1 MYYLN
6 YCAECSYLFKLLG
19 SREFITVC
27 CPPETVLKRSCSF
40 SMGRM
45 KQLNDAIGRIFVTQ
59 TRELQVASLTLWKQD
74 RLLGALSRN
83 DHACMSSVSFELVLK
98 KI

>member
-27 CPPETVLKRSCSF
+27 CPPEMVLK

-83 DHACMSSVSFELVLK
+83 DHACMSSVSFKLVLK